1 MTFIDTSV
9 LCELI
14 RVPGKNQQAEA
25 VRGEFGQR
33 IDDGERFVLPITAV
47 IETGNHIAQADGP
60 RREAAQRLVALLR
73 SAMADETPFVLNQVT
88 WDEDFLDAL
97 CKGNA
102 THQTF
107 VDLAGNGLMGAG
119 DVAILVERD
128 QFVAGSAYSATD
140 VRVWTLERVL
150 GAYA

>member
-1 MTFIDTSV
+1 MTFVDTSV

-14 RVPGKNQQAEA
+14 RVPGKSQQSEA
-25 VRGEFGQR
+25 VRDEFSQR
-33 IDDGERFVLPITAV
+33 AADGERFVLPITAV

-60 RREAAQRLVALLR
+60 RREAAERLVALLR
-73 SAMADETPFVLNQVT
+73 VAMTDETPFVLNEVT
-88 WDEDFLDAL
+88 WDEGFLDDL

-102 THQTF
+102 THQSF

-128 QFVAGSAYSATD
+128 HFVAASAFSGGD
-140 VRVWTLERVL
+140 VGVWTFDQAL
-150 GAYA
+150 GAFA